1 MATTLSR
8 SVLTRKFGIDEG
20 GNKFMSTNTM
30 NDPQNKNQ
38 ANQNEAD
45 ELLEVSMQLA
55 EIKAKYDD
63 IKKRAD
69 RKQE

>member
-45 ELLEVSMQLA
+45 ELLEVSM
-55 EIKAKYDD
+55 
-63 IKKRAD
+63 
-69 RKQE
+69 